1 MVNNSTNM
9 NKTKQSSLFTEHK
22 KKGTATYDNGNPD
35 SGLGQAQKRGR
46 VKPVNGIA
54 SLIFW

>member
-1 MVNNSTNM
+1 M
-9 NKTKQSSLFTEHK
+9 NKTKQSSLALTEFTEHK

-54 SLIFW
+54 SLTF